1 MTNFYTIRKLWIQI
15 GIPPTEVTW
24 IAVGEKWVQKEV
36 TITESV
42 QVFEWFD
49 LYNEDDE
56 VIGSHQVRVME
67 SEGQEDQSRREQKER
82 ESLRN
87 NEITE

>member
-1 MTNFYTIRKLWIQI
+1 MPEPAKLEDV
-15 GIPPTEVTW
+15 EVKRYE
-24 IAVGEKWVQKEV
+24 AVKVGEKWVQKEV

-56 VIGSHQVRVME
+56 VIGSHQVPVME